1 MRPYIL
7 CQGAARDVFG
17 GLDVATDEAAS
28 VVLKIQNGSLNEE
41 AVVPKDDEKDD
52 DDNEEEYNGTVHPA
66 FEPKQSA
73 ATRARHRTDMTVAL
87 SLGVDLN
94 SMDAQHMN
102 CTPASLL
109 LPDEEIHDEEDNAT
123 PKAPPMSFAGLAH
136 CQIVDMNKEAVLPK
150 DDEKDDDDDDDDDN
164 EDEYNGV
171 AHPAFEPKQSPATR
185 ARHRTDMT
193 VALPLSKGRKI
204 IEIP

>member
-1 MRPYIL
+1 M
-7 CQGAARDVFG
+7 
-17 GLDVATDEAAS
+17 ATDEAAS

-73 ATRARHRTDMTVAL
+73 ATRARHRTNMTVAL

-123 PKAPPMSFAGLAH
+123 PKAPPTSYH
-136 CQIVDMNKEAVLPK
+136 IVS
-150 DDEKDDDDDDDDDN
+150 
-164 EDEYNGV
+164 
-171 AHPAFEPKQSPATR
+171 H
-185 ARHRTDMT
+185 H
-193 VALPLSKGRKI
+193 I
-204 IEIP
+204 IANLVPFSTI

>member
-17 GLDVATDEAAS
+17 GLDVAPDEAAS

-41 AVVPKDDEKDD
+41 AVVPKDDEK
-52 DDNEEEYNGTVHPA
+52 
-66 FEPKQSA
+66 
-73 ATRARHRTDMTVAL
+73 
-87 SLGVDLN
+87 
-94 SMDAQHMN
+94 
-102 CTPASLL
+102 
-109 LPDEEIHDEEDNAT
+109 
-123 PKAPPMSFAGLAH
+123 
-136 CQIVDMNKEAVLPK
+136 
-150 DDEKDDDDDDDDDN
+150 DDDDN